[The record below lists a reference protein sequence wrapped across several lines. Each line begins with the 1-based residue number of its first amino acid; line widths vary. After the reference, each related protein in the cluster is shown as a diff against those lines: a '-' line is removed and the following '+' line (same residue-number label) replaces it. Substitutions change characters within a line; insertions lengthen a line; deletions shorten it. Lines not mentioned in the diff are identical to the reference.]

1 MVDQL
6 ETRVLGH
13 SFDIG
18 AFVVVV
24 VADALGFVPL
34 TQALFL
40 VPLIWILLRMRH
52 ERWSTIGFSLPDD
65 LARSIVVGM
74 IAGVLMELLAD
85 CVTTPASAPSSA
97 WSPITLASSVSKA
110 TQRCCSCSWF

>member
-34 TQALFL
+34 TQTLFL

-65 LARSIVVGM
+65 LARSIVVG
-74 IAGVLMELLAD
+74 IDRWRADGAARRLRDHARHQRLLRRGA
-85 CVTTPASAPSSA
+85 
-97 WSPITLASSVSKA
+97 
-110 TQRCCSCSWF
+110 R